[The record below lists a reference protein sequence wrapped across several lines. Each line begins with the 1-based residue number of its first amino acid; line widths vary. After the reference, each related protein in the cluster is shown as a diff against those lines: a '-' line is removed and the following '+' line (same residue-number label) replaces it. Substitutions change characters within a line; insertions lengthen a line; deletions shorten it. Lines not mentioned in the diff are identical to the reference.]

1 MTLKRIKCGSNKLQ
15 YKKQLELAGKKK
27 KSYIKK
33 KKINNEVRINQI

>member
-27 KSYIKK
+27 KKATSRRRRLIIKL
-33 KKINNEVRINQI
+33 E